1 MQIFVK
7 IPTGEIVPLEV
18 EPSSTIA
25 DVKQKLSEK
34 RRQDQIEKEREKDK
48 GNEKEKEKEK
58 EKGEVSSPSS
68 PSRKRSIIAE
78 KDDECLIF
86 DGKKLAD
93 SSTVEECNI
102 SQNSTVNLHIAPSSQ
117 KKSKCSF
124 GDCVRRPVLIVGNCK
139 FCTKDFCAQH
149 RLPETHACPNMKDC
163 RQQSFDR
170 NKAKL
175 MKEKCVAAKV

>member
-7 IPTGEIVPLEV
+7 IPSGEVVALGV
-18 EPSSTIA
+18 EPSFTIA
-25 DVKQKLSEK
+25 EVKQKLSEK
-34 RRQDQIEKEREKDK
+34 RKQDQIDKEREKDK
-48 GNEKEKEKEK
+48 GNDKDKEKEK
-58 EKGEVSSPSS
+58 EVSSPSS
-68 PSRKRSIIAE
+68 PSRKRSIISE
-78 KDDECLIF
+78 KEDECIIF
-86 DGKKLAD
+86 DGKKLPD
-93 SSTVEECNI
+93 TSTVEECNI
-102 SQNSTVNLHIAPSSQ
+102 SQNSTVNLHITPSSQ

>member
-7 IPTGEIVPLEV
+7 IPSGEVVSLEV
-18 EPSSTIA
+18 EANSTIA
-25 DVKQKLSEK
+25 EVKQKLSEK
-34 RRQDQIEKEREKDK
+34 RKQDQIDKEREKEK
-48 GNEKEKEKEK
+48 GNEKNEKEKS
-58 EKGEVSSPSS
+58 EVASPSP
-68 PSRKRSIIAE
+68 PSRKRSIISE

-86 DGKKLAD
+86 DGKKLVD
-93 SSTVEECNI
+93 TSTVEECNI
-102 SQNSTVNLHIAPSSQ
+102 SQNSTINLHINPSSQ